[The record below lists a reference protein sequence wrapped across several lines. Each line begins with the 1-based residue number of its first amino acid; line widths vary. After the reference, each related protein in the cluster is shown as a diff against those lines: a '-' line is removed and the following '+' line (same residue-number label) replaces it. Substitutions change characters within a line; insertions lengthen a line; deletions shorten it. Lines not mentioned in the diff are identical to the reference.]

1 MTKPFVFKKNL
12 VARKSFCHTYAL
24 VLSSFLAIFAFQKC
38 NSATCIWTGTQ
49 NNLWSNSAN
58 WTNGITPDTGD
69 SLVFPDGPKYRNL
82 QNDRLD
88 ILSVSNIIFNGRGYT
103 LGGNKIDLTGDI
115 VSVPSLSTN
124 RVLFPIDVYG
134 PATFQ
139 NQGYFNQ
146 LELGGEINLNSD
158 PITLETISDIKISG
172 TIRGTIGVGTILH
185 SNSNGRF
192 TLAEDGRMY
201 GDITVAH
208 GNLILSY
215 TLSHGFIDGAR
226 GTRLIIGNDVDSPMS
241 AKVQTQRSNLITT
254 KVEVIVNGS
263 GVFDMVA
270 PDYPERMEQTIGG
283 IAGTGLI
290 NLGDGKLILGSTL
303 SEAFSGVINGSGD
316 IQIGLPAPLG
326 ATSKI
331 NGSLVVAGDLTFDG
345 PVNVVSGYLSLANG
359 SLSNSVVTME
369 SGGHLDGSGSIK
381 SLSSDGAEITPGP
394 GTLRVLNDC
403 NLDFWTLL
411 WAHLDGPKKGVL
423 HAGTLNLNSAYLGAI
438 YEGVATES
446 SFTVASTDSG
456 LSANFRLDTVILPEG
471 GWLVRGDPPT
481 EFQITY
487 GANAGHEVVLT
498 RYGEFSAPTLSVR
511 QLSTTECIIEWPLEA
526 HDFFLQH
533 TNPEYLGGWTTNGL
547 PAPATNAT
555 VHFVIES
562 NTTPWRLYRLTRP
575 VSPFQ

>member
-1 MTKPFVFKKNL
+1 MNLSPFK
-12 VARKSFCHTYAL
+12 HTCRRNHFVQPL
-24 VLSSFLAIFAFQKC
+24 GFLLLSCSLLIIGIAPC
-38 NSATCIWTGTQ
+38 NGATCIWTGAQ

-58 WTNGITPDTGD
+58 WTNGIIPDTGD
-69 SLVFPDGPKYRNL
+69 SLVFPDGPKNRNL

-103 LGGNKIDLTGDI
+103 LGGNKINLTGDV

-124 RVLFPIDVYG
+124 RVLLPIDVYG
-134 PATFQ
+134 PAIFQ

-146 LELGGEINLNSD
+146 LELGGEIHLNSA

-172 TIRGTIGVGTILH
+172 TILGTNGVGTILH
-185 SNSNGRF
+185 SNSNGKF
-192 TLAEDGRMY
+192 ELAENGRIY
-201 GDITVAH
+201 GDITLEH

-226 GTRLIIGNDVDSPMS
+226 GTRLIIGNDVDSPLS
-241 AKVQTQRSNLITT
+241 AKVQTQRSNLIST

-303 SEAFSGVINGSGD
+303 GEAFSGVINGSGD
-316 IQIGLPAPLG
+316 IQIGLPAPIG

-331 NGSLVVAGDLTFDG
+331 NGSLVVAGDLTFAG
-345 PVNVVSGYLSLANG
+345 PVNVVSGYLNLVNG

-369 SGGHLDGSGSIK
+369 SGGHLGGSGSIK
-381 SLSSDGAEITPGP
+381 SLNSDGAEITPGP

-403 NLDFWTLL
+403 NLDFWTLW
-411 WAHLDGPKKGVL
+411 WAHLDGPNKGAL
-423 HAGTLNLNSAYLGAI
+423 HAGTLNLNSAYFGAI
-438 YEGVATES
+438 YEGTGTETTYTIAT
-446 SFTVASTDSG
+446 TDRG
-456 LSANFRLDTVILPEG
+456 LSSNFRLDTVSLPEG

-487 GANAGHEVVLT
+487 AANSGHDVVLT

-511 QLSTTECIIEWPLEA
+511 QLTSTEHIVEWPLEA

-547 PAPATNAT
+547 PAPTINAT

-562 NTTPWRLYRLTRP
+562 NTAPWRLYRLTRP